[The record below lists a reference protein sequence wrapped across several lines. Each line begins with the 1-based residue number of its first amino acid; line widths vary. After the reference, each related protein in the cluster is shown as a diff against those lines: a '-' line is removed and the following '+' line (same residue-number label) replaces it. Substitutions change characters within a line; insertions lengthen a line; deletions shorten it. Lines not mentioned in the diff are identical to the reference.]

1 MERRRQNERTVGLI
15 FVCQMRTIKIK
26 IFIVT
31 LLLSSNL
38 QGLGKVIFVET

>member
-1 MERRRQNERTVGLI
+1 MERRRKNERTVGLI
-15 FVCQMRTIKIK
+15 FVCQMCTIKIE

-31 LLLSSNL
+31 QLILSNL